1 VRRTLRPELVEGLKG
16 ASHVFITMLI
26 ALKLLAFFF
35 GVALIFF
42 ALKSAVKTFVLPR
55 AAPDGITKFV
65 FRSLR
70 RFFNGLC
77 LSVETY
83 LQRDRIMSFYA
94 PVALVLLVPVLLFII
109 DVGFTLV
116 YWAITDLNLE
126 HAFSLSGSS
135 LMTLGFIAPPDL
147 LTRILSFGE
156 AAIGMILVALLIAYL
171 PTIYSV
177 FSQRELVVSAWET
190 RAGAPPWA
198 ITMIERAFLL
208 DRMEELRG
216 IWDEWER
223 WFVQLEETHTSLSSV
238 IFFRSQRPNRS
249 WITAAGSVLDAASFV
264 RAAVNI
270 EPDPHAD
277 LMIRAG
283 YLSLR
288 YIIEPYGAKLKRD
301 LHYPEDPISIE
312 RREFDHAF
320 NHLLAM
326 GVPMRP
332 DRDQAWRDFAGW
344 RVNYDAALL
353 MLCDLVMAPEAPW
366 SSDRSAGRW
375 YLTPKFKNRNI
386 ALDEATLYRERKE
399 SELPNIDSSD
409 TAHDSNAE
417 RMRRLDRRLLNR
429 RLIRQGRDRRATP
442 NSQPNSQLRSVR
454 KRRADD

>member
-1 VRRTLRPELVEGLKG
+1 
-16 ASHVFITMLI
+16 MLTV
-26 ALKLLAFFF
+26 LKLLAFFLGLAIVF
-35 GVALIFF
+35 IALR
-42 ALKSAVKTFVLPR
+42 SAVKTFVLPR
-55 AAPDGITKFV
+55 AAPDAITKIA

-70 RFFNGLC
+70 RLFNSLC
-77 LSVETY
+77 LGVDTY

-94 PVALVLLVPVLLFII
+94 PVALVLLVPMLLFII

-116 YWAITDLNLE
+116 YWAIDSASLE
-126 HAFSLSGSS
+126 QAFSLSGSS
-135 LMTLGFIAPPDL
+135 LMTLGFIAPVDL
-147 LTRILSFGE
+147 PTRLLAFGE
-156 AAIGMILVALLIAYL
+156 AAIGMIMVALLISYL

-190 RAGAPPWA
+190 RAGSPPWA

-208 DRMEELRG
+208 DRMEEMTP
-216 IWDEWER
+216 IWKEWER
-223 WFVQLEETHTSLSSV
+223 WFVQIEETHTSLSSV

-264 RAAVNI
+264 RAAIDI

-283 YLSLR
+283 YLALR
-288 YIIEPYGAKLKRD
+288 YIVEPYGATLKRD
-301 LHYPEDPISIE
+301 PRYPDDPIHVMRE
-312 RREFDHAF
+312 EFDEAF
-320 NHLLAM
+320 NHLLSI

-332 DRDQAWRDFAGW
+332 DRDQAWKDFAGW
-344 RVNYDAALL
+344 RVNYDQALL

-366 SSDRSAGRW
+366 SSDRCKGLW

-399 SELPNIDSSD
+399 SELPNLDNSEISRE
-409 TAHDSNAE
+409 TNTV
-417 RMRRLDRRLLNR
+417 RFGRVDRRLLSR
-429 RLIRQGRDRRATP
+429 RLIRQGRLRRTTTV
-442 NSQPNSQLRSVR
+442 SQLRPIR